1 MTSVAAAGTNHVA
14 ATGSAPT
21 GAAAA
26 TNDATLSGLPEPT
39 ATAASPGDLMG
50 EMLAMM
56 EKMSQLSTSATEQQL
71 SAKHD
76 KLEQARQDFLKKVAD
91 AIRKQEHA
99 QHQHHGLFGSIFHAI
114 GDALGEVLGTAIDFI
129 KDTVE
134 APVKMT
140 IGLAEGKSFSN
151 VMQSEMH
158 DLLTNGDW
166 ANTVKNCTDGVVSFA
181 GDLQDAVDGIATDL
195 ASGRSVGEAF
205 ERAGKKAWSSLK
217 TDILENKDFWK
228 VTGAIATAVAVA
240 AAVMTG
246 GALAFLAVGLIL
258 VCEVDNHTHFIKKAF
273 GPKAGPWVKL
283 GMEVAAS
290 ALSGGAAMASQGTA
304 AMQAIQAASAI
315 ASGVSAVGQGVK
327 SIDDAKQ
334 RAGEIRAQADVT
346 QALNRMQQIQRM
358 IDDLIS
364 VLEEKNDQHK
374 SIVKGA
380 AKLVQ
385 TQGAVQAAAIMRA

>member
-1 MTSVAAAGTNHVA
+1 MTSVAATGTNHIA

-21 GAAAA
+21 GAATA
-26 TNDATLSGLPEPT
+26 TNNATLSGLPEPT

-56 EKMSQLSTSATEQQL
+56 EKTSQLSTSNTEHQL
-71 SAKHD
+71 SAKHNE
-76 KLEQARQDFLKKVAD
+76 LEQARKDFLKKIAD

-99 QHQHHGLFGSIFHAI
+99 KQHHGLFGSIFHAV
-114 GDALGEVLGTAIDFI
+114 GDALGEALGTLIDFA
-129 KDTVE
+129 KDTVI

-140 IGLAEGKSFSN
+140 VGLAEGKSLSN

-166 ANTVKNCTDGVVSFA
+166 ANTVKNCTEGVVGFA

-217 TDILENKDFWK
+217 TNILENKDFWK

-258 VCEVDNHTHFIKKAF
+258 VCEVDNHTHFINKAF

-315 ASGVSAVGQGVK
+315 ASGVSAVGQGVQT
-327 SIDDAKQ
+327 IDAAKQ
-334 RAGEIRAQADVT
+334 KAGEIRAQADVT

-364 VLEEKNDQHK
+364 VLEEKSDQHK
-374 SIVKGA
+374 SFVKGA